1 MISEDDEK
9 KINSLNWLKH
19 DNDKNQKI
27 ERLIQMNSL
36 LNYFILNNKIKSSNH
51 LYEKFP
57 INDILESKFELN
69 NEITFSLSENNFY
82 YQYLKILNMNLEWG
96 AKYNSVKTVQLNI
109 SNLKSSIMKNNQN
122 ENSSSNEMKREM
134 AKLNVFSIDLEKMLQ
149 ELMVLFNVIFENPIL
164 FDNEINQKTQIV
176 EVKKKCIPN
185 LFFLYYELLFNSKK
199 YDDWFF
205 LFN

>member
-9 KINSLNWLKH
+9 KINSLNWLQH

-134 AKLNVFSIDLEKMLQ
+134 AKLNVFSIDLEKILQ